1 MGPGGYSRSRARGR
15 DAIAYTDGNAN
26 SHGNNTSESDS
37 DSYGNPY
44 YHSTSEPESYTEQS
58 GRFAYSD
65 THGDPD
71 INTYRT
77 TKGDTTASA
86 DSAFSAVRAR

>member
-26 SHGNNTSESDS
+26 SHGNDTSES

-77 TKGDTTASA
+77 TKSDTTASA
-86 DSAFSAVRAR
+86 DTAFSAVTAR